1 MNRIQNE
8 NAEFLIKVL
17 DQNQCIWIE
26 DIVHDFYM
34 NGKDCTRGLK
44 FSVKRLVLQSKEKFN
59 NDNFKVWFP
68 VIVEAMND
76 FLSVDNLSA
85 PPSYRQVVY
94 ENFLEWCNEIADIY
108 WDHVKA
114 KEIINELIRPV
125 HDMTVD
131 LVKMLH
137 GDGVSKRKICYDFN
151 VDPRTVTNNLKR
163 LDIKNKGKLAPLR
176 IGGQP
181 VYLKIKAERREQ
193 DDDDER
199 DELGDIAYTS
209 RYKER
214 NYYYTP
220 DTMHPFVMQY
230 NVTQAAILIK
240 SLYLYNSKT
249 ESDICYNMAIDVWCQ
264 LSDYG
269 RERIKK
275 IFGREDSG
283 FNDFL
288 KEMNSYLDGSNM
300 LVFTPEGTFLEKDS
314 DLKAN
319 EQLLI
324 AFKSSK
330 VCRIIFLS
338 KYKMDTLYGQRIMQD
353 EKGYY
358 AVPKEA
364 VVGSECSVKYE
375 KNYLDP
381 KKIYQLIAD

>member
-94 ENFLEWCNEIADIY
+94 ENFLEWCNEIADNY

-181 VYLKIKAERREQ
+181 VYLKIKAVRREQ

-275 IFGREDSG
+275 IFGREDLE

-288 KEMNSYLDGSNM
+288 NGMDSYLDGSKL
-300 LVFTPEGTFLEKDS
+300 LVFTPEGTLLDKDS
-314 DLKAN
+314 NSTVDD
-319 EQLLI
+319 QLRI
-324 AFKSSK
+324 AFKSSE
-330 VCRIIFLS
+330 VCRIIFS
-338 KYKMDTLYGQRIMQD
+338 Q
-353 EKGYY
+353 
-358 AVPKEA
+358 
-364 VVGSECSVKYE
+364 
-375 KNYLDP
+375 
-381 KKIYQLIAD
+381 IAIAS